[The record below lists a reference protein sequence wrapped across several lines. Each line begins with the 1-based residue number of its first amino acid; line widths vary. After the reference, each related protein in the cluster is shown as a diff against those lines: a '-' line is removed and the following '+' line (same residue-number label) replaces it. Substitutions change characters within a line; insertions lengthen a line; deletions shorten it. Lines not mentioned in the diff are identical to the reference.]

1 MHTTNSGIKRMIMMA
16 TVAAST
22 LVHAGDGA
30 RTDWFKDAGY
40 GLFCHWHS
48 QSVNADGSKKDY
60 YTAVKEFDVNAFAN
74 QVDEAGAKFV
84 IFTLIHGRHELAFPS
99 AVMDS
104 ICPEHTSTQRDLYA
118 DMFTALNAKGI
129 RMMFYWNMHATKE
142 EPDWHDGSKWATD
155 KAWFVQKQY
164 DLVEEIGNRYGD
176 KLAGWWLD
184 HCYDN
189 DPRLPADVRNWGAK
203 FDFAKY
209 AVKLRSGNTNRIVTF
224 NFRWKFWGCDW
235 GKGIMDYQAGEDG
248 LENNW
253 IPASRFAGEGGTQW
267 FACDATDDPNWMHL
281 KPGVIK
287 PRYATERVIS
297 YIQNV
302 ISNQGVFAYNCAMY
316 NNGKIAED
324 TMVQLRAVKKAIRG
338 DAVASAAKPVSS
350 GRILFLGN
358 SITLHGPYV
367 AWSRVGGC
375 GMAASAPEKDYVH
388 LLASAIATHTGA
400 PLRIAP
406 TPSDL
411 PRWYYGNPPLA
422 LGDANVLN
430 IADIFERNYATW
442 ENSRIQRQI
451 DGKPDIVVLQF
462 GENMVPGDKEKFKV
476 ALETLMTG
484 LKKSSNPRIFVT
496 SFILGSNPAIDKIKR
511 QVCDEDPGRRVFVDL
526 AAAHVDASGAAGHP
540 GDVGMKTIADTIWK
554 AVQELK

>member
-267 FACDATDDPNWMHL
+267 FACDATDDPNWMHV

-338 DAVASAAKPVSS
+338 DAVARAAKPVSS

-375 GMAASAPEKDYVH
+375 RMAASAPEKDYVH

-422 LGDANVLN
+422 VGDANVLN

-526 AAAHVDASGAAGHP
+526 SAAHVDASGAAGHP
-540 GDVGMKTIADTIWK
+540 GDAGMKTIADTIWK
-554 AVQELK
+554 AVQEL